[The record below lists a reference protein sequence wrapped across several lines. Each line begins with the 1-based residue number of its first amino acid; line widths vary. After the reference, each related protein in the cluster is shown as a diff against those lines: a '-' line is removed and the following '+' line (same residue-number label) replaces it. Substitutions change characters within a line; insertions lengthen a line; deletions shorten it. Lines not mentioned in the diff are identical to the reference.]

1 MVVQRP
7 AGGAKNSLW
16 RQWLVQPQNSLWVSH
31 LARTGSLSRL
41 VFGSSSEWVISST
54 DDLGELFLSRMAG
67 NVWRS
72 LVRSTVFIPGFR
84 PPKLCV
90 LQMNGAVCVSWS
102 LCLWLCLSLR
112 ALRVFFRADVPW
124 LALSQEP
131 TSFTWTEAS
140 GADGDVYPRL
150 TCLIQLWLYIFPSA
164 NLNLVT
170 LTIRRPVPLFLLFS
184 SLWSPNPY

>member
-16 RQWLVQPQNSLWVSH
+16 RQWLVQPQRSLGVSH

-41 VFGSSSEWVISST
+41 VFGSSSGWVISST

-67 NVWRS
+67 NAWRS

-90 LQMNGAVCVSWS
+90 LQMNGAVCV
-102 LCLWLCLSLR
+102 LKPVFVTLSVFTR
-112 ALRVFFRADVPW
+112 SPRVFRADVPW

-140 GADGDVYPRL
+140 GANGDVYPRL
-150 TCLIQLWLYIFPSA
+150 TCLIQLWLSSHI
-164 NLNLVT
+164 
-170 LTIRRPVPLFLLFS
+170 PLRQPQSGYLDNTSTCPAL
-184 SLWSPNPY
+184 